1 MWGCL
6 LLLLKSLECSHVP
19 ALNLKEWIIL
29 NTIDNNDFMILNSI
43 VYKIHTNTDFL
54 AMRKELL
61 EQLKM
66 IVDFDSADFHLSK
79 GDGSTSLVSRVS
91 YNNDGAVDFS
101 REYET
106 IDYSQG
112 ILGTGNSMVYRETDI
127 ISDEKRVETEYYKN
141 VYEVNNWHYS
151 LQLILGYDERFLGV
165 ITFYRHKDK
174 EDFKYIDVF
183 KMQLIKDHLAYRI
196 HKEQESAE
204 KHGDKISIHDAVEL
218 FGLTKRERAILE
230 LLMAGHSNA
239 EICDKSA
246 IANNTLKKHV
256 LNIYR
261 KLGIKNRV
269 QLFRMIKE
277 T

>member
-1 MWGCL
+1 MKNIRIFPTRRSENTKGWVL
-6 LLLLKSLECSHVP
+6 
-19 ALNLKEWIIL
+19 L
-29 NTIDNNDFMILNSI
+29 NTNNIDNNDFMILNSI
-43 VYKIHTNTDFL
+43 IYKIHTNTDFL
-54 AMRKELL
+54 AMRKEFL

-91 YNNDGAVDFS
+91 YNNNDSVDFA
-101 REYET
+101 REYEA

-165 ITFYRHKDK
+165 ITFYRNKEK
-174 EDFKYIDVF
+174 EDFKYVDVF
-183 KMQLIKDHLAYRI
+183 KMQLLKDHLAYRI
-196 HKEQESAE
+196 YKEQESAA
-204 KHGDKISIHDAVEL
+204 KQGDKISIQDAVEL
-218 FGLTKRERAILE
+218 FALTKRERAILE
-230 LLMAGHSNA
+230 LLMAGHSNT
-239 EICDKSA
+239 EICEISA

-277 T
+277 ET

>member
-1 MWGCL
+1 MF
-6 LLLLKSLECSHVP
+6 
-19 ALNLKEWIIL
+19 L

-43 VYKIHTNTDFL
+43 VYKIYTNIDFP

-66 IVDFDSADFHLSK
+66 IIDFDSADFHLSK
-79 GDGSTSLVSRVS
+79 GDGSTSLVSKVS
-91 YNNDGAVDFS
+91 YNNNGAVDFA
-101 REYET
+101 RVYEE

-112 ILGTGNSMVYRETDI
+112 ILGTGMSMVYRESDL
-127 ISDEKRVETEYYKN
+127 ISDEKRMETEYYKN

-165 ITFYRHKDK
+165 ITFYRNKDK
-174 EDFKYIDVF
+174 EDFKYGDVF
-183 KMQLIKDHLAYRI
+183 KMQLIKDHLSYRI
-196 HKEQESAE
+196 YKEQESAI
-204 KHGDKISIHDAVEL
+204 KHGDKISIKDAVEL
-218 FGLTKRERAILE
+218 FGLTKRESAILE
-230 LLMAGHSNA
+230 LLMKGHSNA
-239 EICDKSA
+239 EICDQST

-269 QLFRMIKE
+269 QLVHMIKE
-277 T
+277 I

>member
-1 MWGCL
+1 
-6 LLLLKSLECSHVP
+6 
-19 ALNLKEWIIL
+19 
-29 NTIDNNDFMILNSI
+29 MILNSI

-66 IVDFDSADFHLSK
+66 IIDFDSADFHLSK
-79 GDGSTSLVSRVS
+79 GDGSISLISRVS
-91 YNNDGAVDFS
+91 YNNSGSVDFS
-101 REYET
+101 RVYEG

-112 ILGTGNSMVYRETDI
+112 ILGTGKSMVYRETDI

-141 VYEVNNWHYS
+141 VYQVNNWHFS
-151 LQLILGYDERFLGV
+151 LQLILGYNERFLGV
-165 ITFYRHKDK
+165 ITFYRHKEK
-174 EDFKYIDVF
+174 EDFKYVDVF

-196 HKEQESAE
+196 YKEQESAT
-204 KHGDKISIHDAVEL
+204 KYGDKISIQDAVEL
-218 FGLTKRERAILE
+218 FCLTKRESGILE
-230 LLMAGHSNA
+230 LMMSGYSNE
-239 EICDKSA
+239 EICDKSS
-246 IANNTLKKHV
+246 ISNNTLKKHV

-269 QLFRMIKE
+269 QLFRMIIE

>member
-1 MWGCL
+1 
-6 LLLLKSLECSHVP
+6 
-19 ALNLKEWIIL
+19 
-29 NTIDNNDFMILNSI
+29 MILNSI
-43 VYKIHTNTDFL
+43 VYKIHTNTDFF

-66 IVDFDSADFHLSK
+66 IIDFDSADFHLSK

-91 YNNDGAVDFS
+91 YNNNGALDFS
-101 REYET
+101 SVYEA

-112 ILGTGNSMVYRETDI
+112 ILGTGQSMVYRESDI
-127 ISDEKRVETEYYKN
+127 ISDEKRIETEYYKN
-141 VYEVNNWHYS
+141 VYKVNNWHYS
-151 LQLILGYDERFLGV
+151 LQLILGYDDHFLGV
-165 ITFYRHKDK
+165 ITFYRNKEK

-196 HKEQESAE
+196 YKEQENAT
-204 KHGDKISIHDAVEL
+204 KDGDKISIDDAVEL
-218 FGLTKRERAILE
+218 FGLTKRESAILE
-230 LLMAGHSNA
+230 YLMTGYSSA

-269 QLFRMIKE
+269 QLFLMIKE
-277 T
+277 A